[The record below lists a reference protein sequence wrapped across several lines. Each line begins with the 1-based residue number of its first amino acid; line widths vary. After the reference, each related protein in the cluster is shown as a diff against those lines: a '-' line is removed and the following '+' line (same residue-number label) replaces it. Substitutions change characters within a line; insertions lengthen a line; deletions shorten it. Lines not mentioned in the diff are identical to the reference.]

1 MTEPEALVLAAIALA
16 SFVLSY
22 VGAAVGLVLGQ
33 LRVVLLCS
41 ALGDPAV
48 GIATSL
54 AVSTAASVY
63 GAYAHLR
70 AGRVAGSLLLA
81 VGVPSALCA
90 YGAARLAAGWDG
102 RALKLC
108 VAAAVVC
115 SGLSMLLAPQ
125 QTADVTLAG
134 RTGGRV
140 RFVLAQAAL
149 GAALGAISG
158 VVGLLL
164 GSLRLPAMVRLSGV
178 SPRVAVG
185 TNVTIGALTGF
196 SAGAGALVGG
206 RVHLAAFAIICPITL
221 VGAHFGARKAG
232 TLDAASHLR
241 WIAWVLLP
249 TGLIMLAEGLPR

>member
-16 SFVLSY
+16 SFALSY

-33 LRVVLLCS
+33 LRVILLCA
-41 ALGDPAV
+41 ALGDAAM

-70 AGRVAGSLLLA
+70 AGHVAGRLLVA

-108 VAAAVVC
+108 VAAAVLC

-125 QTADVTLAG
+125 RPGAPSFAG
-134 RTGGRV
+134 PAIGQL

-149 GAALGAISG
+149 GAVLGTISG

-164 GSLRLPAMVRLSGV
+164 GSLRLPAMLRLSGV
-178 SPRVAVG
+178 PPRVAVG
-185 TNVTIGALTGF
+185 TNVVIGALTGF

-232 TLDAASHLR
+232 TLDAASHVR
-241 WIAWVLLP
+241 WIAWVLVP
-249 TGLIMLAEGLPR
+249 TALVMLAEGLQR